1 MKYFTGKSVEEALE
15 KASQEFDVPAENI
28 NYEVVEETSSF
39 LGLKKKVQI
48 SAYTEAM
55 VVEYIL
61 DYLKTVIEAV
71 GLKVNSIRPK
81 LEEGFIRVLID
92 TDHNSILIGKNGR
105 TMQALNQL
113 VRSAANKEFK
123 KRVRV
128 LIDINGYKEDKYKK
142 LESLARREA
151 VKVSKTK
158 ITAVLDPMTA
168 DERRIVHN
176 VVSNFK
182 NVKTVSEGE
191 GNRRHITIVYV
202 KE

>member
-191 GNRRHITIVYV
+191 GNKRHITIVYV